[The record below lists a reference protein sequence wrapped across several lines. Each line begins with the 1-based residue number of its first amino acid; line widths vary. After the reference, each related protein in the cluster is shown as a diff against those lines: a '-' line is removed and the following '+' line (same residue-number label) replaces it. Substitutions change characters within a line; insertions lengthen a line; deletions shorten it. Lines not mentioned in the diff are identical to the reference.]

1 MLVTKAKLADMN
13 NDKEVDVGWSYMQKK
28 GETREERAR
37 ARTEK

>member
-1 MLVTKAKLADMN
+1 MLVREARL
-13 NDKEVDVGWSYMQKK
+13 VGAVSDERLCWTYMQKK